1 MARAPACKG
10 WHQLLRHGPPLF
22 AGGARW
28 THTHPINFAGWMGH
42 DRDDA
47 RPDGK
52 FSLAGSGSGRAGLR
66 VGFGSGSG
74 RARARVWVGFGSG
87 SGRAGLRVRVGLGS
101 GSGRVWV
108 GSGSGR
114 AGLRV
119 GLGSGRVGSGQG
131 RVEFGVGWGDHL
143 THPPIAH

>member
-66 VGFGSGSG
+66 VG
-74 RARARVWVGFGSG
+74 
-87 SGRAGLRVRVGLGS
+87 LGS

-114 AGLRV
+114 ARVGPGFGSGSGRARVGSGSGRARVGLRV

-131 RVEFGVGWGDHL
+131 RVEFGVAWGDHL